1 MSGMIMAAAA
11 AQRRAGSLDPD
22 AATFIARFTVP
33 PSSPMAAKINTF
45 FGTLKSIG
53 VWSKLDMLFLPKGAQ
68 DSQVCLLDL
77 KRTTKVAAGVG
88 ANWSFDSS
96 LGWVTGQY
104 TYTATDYQPGFN
116 GVNLQRD
123 DNCVF
128 AYLTQKPQ
136 TISSYY
142 HWPIEQ
148 VSGQLRLGVLDTTG
162 AIPASSINNAS
173 LTAAADTVTSGDLYA
188 LRRDSST
195 SASITKGTTV
205 VASSAAASV
214 AITATDHSNHI
225 LQAGKTANA
234 TIVTPQGIGAFGA
247 GAFLTTTEL
256 GDLKTALDNYFSAL

>member
-1 MSGMIMAAAA
+1 MIIDSYKFAGVPMDADAAAY
-11 AQRRAGSLDPD
+11 
-22 AATFIARFTVP
+22 IARFTVP

-45 FGTLKSIG
+45 FLTLKSIG
-53 VWSKLDMLFLPKGAQ
+53 VWSKLDTLYLSKGVQ

-77 KRTTKVAAGVG
+77 KRTTKVAAANG

-96 LGWVTGQY
+96 LGWVTGKY

-136 TISSYY
+136 TSSAYT
-142 HWPIEQ
+142 HQIITQ
-148 VSGQLRLGVLDTTG
+148 ASGQFWLQVIDATG
-162 AIPASSINNAS
+162 AISAAYINNAS
-173 LTAAADTVTSGDLYA
+173 VTAGAGTVTSGDLYA

-214 AITATDHSNHI
+214 AITATDNSNHI
-225 LQAGKTANA
+225 LQAGLTANA

-256 GDLKTALDNYFSAL
+256 GDLKTALEAFWL